1 MKVEVINPFIQAARE
16 VLESELGA
24 DPERG
29 ELHVRK
35 SACTTNEVTTVVGVT
50 GQVSGIVLYSMSLAT
65 AIGLV
70 SRMMGQEFAEFD
82 ALAQSGIGELGNV
95 ITGRAGVLL
104 SEAGYPSNI
113 TPPAL
118 VIGEGTMITTLD
130 LNRLVFP
137 LQTDV
142 GALEVQV
149 VLKAAA

>member
-1 MKVEVINPFIQAARE
+1 MKVEIINPFIQAARE
-16 VLESELGA
+16 VLETELGA
-24 DPERG
+24 EPERG
-29 ELHVRK
+29 DLHVQK
-35 SACTTNEVTTVVGVT
+35 SAFTTDEVTTVVGIT
-50 GQVSGIVLYSMSLAT
+50 GQVSGIVLYSMSLVT

-70 SRMMGQEFAEFD
+70 SRMMGQEFTEFD

-104 SEAGYPSNI
+104 SDAGYQTNI

-118 VIGEGTMITTLD
+118 VIGQGTMITTLD

-142 GALEVQV
+142 GPLEVQV

>member
-1 MKVEVINPFIQAARE
+1 VKVEIINPFIQAAHE
-16 VLESELGA
+16 VLETELGA

-29 ELHVRK
+29 DLHVRK
-35 SACTTNEVTTVVGVT
+35 SACTTHEVTTVVGVT
-50 GQVSGIVLYSMSLAT
+50 GQVSGIVLYSMSLDT

-70 SRMMGQEFAEFD
+70 SRMMGKEFTEFD
-82 ALAQSGIGELGNV
+82 AMAQSGIGELGNV

-104 SEAGYPSNI
+104 SDAGYQTNI

-142 GALEVQV
+142 GEVEIQL
-149 VLKAAA
+149 VLQPAA

>member
-1 MKVEVINPFIQAARE
+1 VKVEIISPFLQAASE

-29 ELHVRK
+29 ALHVQK

-50 GQVSGIVLYSMSLAT
+50 GQVAGIVLYSMSMAT

-70 SRMMGQEFAEFD
+70 SRMMGQEFTEFN

-95 ITGRAGVLL
+95 ITGRAVVLL
-104 SEAGYPSNI
+104 SQAGYQTNI

-118 VIGEGTMITTLD
+118 VIGMGTMITTLD

>member
-1 MKVEVINPFIQAARE
+1 VKVEIINPFIQAARE
-16 VLESELGA
+16 VLETELGA
-24 DPERG
+24 EPERG
-29 ELHVRK
+29 DLHVQK
-35 SACTTNEVTTVVGVT
+35 SAFTTDEVTTVVGIT
-50 GQVSGIVLYSMSLAT
+50 GQVSGIVLYSMSLVT

-70 SRMMGQEFAEFD
+70 SRMMGQEFTEFD

-104 SEAGYPSNI
+104 SDAGYQTNI

-118 VIGEGTMITTLD
+118 VIGQGTMITTLD

-142 GALEVQV
+142 GPLEVQV